1 MGEGEILNNNEKV
14 LKRYYIYIIH
24 STERKMG
31 LNVFL
36 CEKRKNFRARTTKE
50 MRRDLH
56 VFFCHCFLLA
66 TAAVEFFK
74 LWLITHTHS
83 RRQTE
88 THSTRTHTQYGDNK
102 QTDTRTIFHFFL
114 QIPLEKV
121 KKKRKS
127 G

>member
-1 MGEGEILNNNEKV
+1 M
-14 LKRYYIYIIH
+14 Y
-24 STERKMG
+24 
-31 LNVFL
+31 
-36 CEKRKNFRARTTKE
+36 
-50 MRRDLH
+50 
-56 VFFCHCFLLA
+56 FFCHCFLLA

-102 QTDTRTIFHFFL
+102 QTDTRKIFHFFL

-121 KKKRKS
+121 KKKGKVVKCSKKDKKSPSVRKIKRQRHTVDNFS
-127 G
+127 SFLCSVKFLFFLF